1 MKEAIEL
8 GLMALVL
15 SDMALLGIGLLST
28 CIRIVAFQGVLLGL
42 FSVAVNWGFLTPR
55 VWILAAVS
63 GLLKGVVYPLL
74 LRRAVSDAGVQ
85 REIEPYVGP
94 IPSVLAGI
102 ALFGASVW
110 IGGRLPLTGA
120 AEAGSRLI
128 VSASLM
134 TLLTGLFLV
143 AARKKALTQ
152 TLGYIVFENGI
163 FAFGVASVGEIPALV
178 ELGILLDAFVA
189 VFVMGIA
196 MYHINRE
203 FDHLDADRL
212 NALKG

>member
-1 MKEAIEL
+1 VREAIEL
-8 GLMALVL
+8 GMMALVL
-15 SDMALLGIGLLST
+15 SDMALLGLGLLST
-28 CIRIVAFQGVLLGL
+28 CIRVVAFQGVLLGL
-42 FSVAVNWGFLTPR
+42 FSVAVQWGSLTPR

-63 GLLKGVVYPLL
+63 GLLKGWAYPLL
-74 LRRAVSDAGVQ
+74 LRRAVRNAGVQ

-102 ALFGASVW
+102 LLFGASVR
-110 IGGRLPLTGA
+110 IGTRLPLAGAGTG
-120 AEAGSRLI
+120 LI

-143 AARKKALTQ
+143 TARKKALTQ

>member
-1 MKEAIEL
+1 VREAIEL
-8 GLMALVL
+8 GMMALVL
-15 SDMALLGIGLLST
+15 SDMALLGLGLLTT
-28 CIRIVAFQGVLLGL
+28 CIRVVAFQGVLLGL
-42 FSVAVNWGFLTPR
+42 FSVAVQWGSLTPR
-55 VWILAAVS
+55 VWVLAAVS
-63 GLLKGVVYPLL
+63 GLLKGWVYPFL
-74 LRRAVSDAGVQ
+74 LRRAIRNAGVQ
-85 REIEPYVGP
+85 REIEPYVGT

-102 ALFGASVW
+102 VLFGASVW
-110 IGGRLPLTGA
+110 IGGRLPLTGV
-120 AEAGSRLI
+120 GNGMI
-128 VSASLM
+128 VPASLM

-143 AARKKALTQ
+143 TARKKALTQ

>member
-1 MKEAIEL
+1 VREAIEL
-8 GLMALVL
+8 GMMALVL
-15 SDMALLGIGLLST
+15 SDMALLGLGLLST
-28 CIRIVAFQGVLLGL
+28 CIRVVAFQGVLLGL
-42 FSVAVNWGFLTPR
+42 FSVAVQWGSLTPR

-63 GLLKGVVYPLL
+63 GLLKGWAYPLL
-74 LRRAVSDAGVQ
+74 LRRAVRNAGVQ

-102 ALFGASVW
+102 LLFGASVR
-110 IGGRLPLTGA
+110 IGTRLPLAGA
-120 AEAGSRLI
+120 GAGFI
-128 VSASLM
+128 VPASLM

-143 AARKKALTQ
+143 TARRKALTQ